1 MLFHVMCFLVYKIF
15 INPDMTCL
23 RKYYICM
30 LCNSTDIYQYIY
42 MYFFMAV
49 IFDSHMYCI
58 DVIYNIF
65 FIFQQ

>member
-1 MLFHVMCFLVYKIF
+1 
-15 INPDMTCL
+15 MTCL

-30 LCNSTDIYQYIY
+30 LCDSTDIYQYIY

-58 DVIYNIF
+58 NVIYNIF